1 MMRAIPCRHLVR
13 IGSVL
18 IYVTAVAGAGSA
30 TAQGSLNGPGNPTVL
45 DVVHDVQTQ
54 LADLNA
60 LVQKLTQKIDDLQS
74 QAGSIPPA
82 WAQALGADR
91 FVVTMGGEAVLDR
104 ETGLVWE
111 QSPGKIPGSPKIF
124 KESFDRAVDC
134 VDRTTGG
141 RRGWR
146 LPSVWELSTL
156 IDPVNR
162 NPALPSGHPFEN
174 VSSDIRFWTTTPFSV
189 GFDAGTAWVVSFDG
203 DFPGA
208 GTTGPDQFFRLW
220 CVRGPGGV
228 PPVAPTIK

>member
-1 MMRAIPCRHLVR
+1 MRTIPFRRLVT
-13 IGSVL
+13 IASVL
-18 IYVTAVAGAGSA
+18 IYVAAGAGA
-30 TAQGSLNGPGNPTVL
+30 GRANAQENPPNQGNPTIL
-45 DVVHDVQTQ
+45 QTVQSVQAQVASLQTLVQ
-54 LADLNA
+54 S
-60 LVQKLTQKIDDLQS
+60 LVQKIDSLQS
-74 QAGSIPPA
+74 QAGFIPPA
-82 WAQALGADR
+82 WAVALPAADR

-111 QSPGKIPGSPKIF
+111 QAPGRIPGSPKIF
-124 KESFDRAVDC
+124 KESYDRAVNC
-134 VDRTTGG
+134 IDRTTGG

-146 LPSVWELSTL
+146 LPTVWELSTL

-189 GFDAGTAWVVSFDG
+189 GFDAETAWVVSFDG
-203 DFPGA
+203 EFPGA
-208 GTTGPDQFFRLW
+208 GTTGPNQFFRLW